1 MTRVVPSSSILL
13 TNGRI
18 YRSAWDDVP
27 ADSIVVS
34 DGKVIWIGAAT
45 AAPTADETIDLGRA
59 TVIPGLTDAHIHLF
73 AIAHAR
79 LQVPVTPR
87 DAATIATV
95 LALLTKRASEIA
107 TDKWVLGAG
116 LDENGLA
123 ELRLPLRSEI
133 DAVIPDH
140 PVLIRRFCGH
150 VAVVNSKALELLG
163 IDDGIADPEGGTFG
177 RTADGALDGCAKES
191 AAELI
196 FRAAPP
202 MDRNELVA
210 ALQAIIADSVRM
222 GLVAAVEAAV
232 GFTVGFDDEF
242 AIWNELRK
250 SGAVPMRL
258 GFINQ
263 LDPDEAAERGLKPE
277 QDADWQSMSL
287 KYFADGIVGARTAAV
302 SKDYADTRSR
312 GFFMRD
318 EAELQRVIG
327 EAHAASWQVAVHCCG
342 DRATDCIIEAYEKA
356 HAAHPRADMRHR
368 IEHYF
373 VPPEGGLARMK
384 ALGALVVTQPSF
396 LTRMRRSIAGAFGPR
411 ADRCY
416 PGRSVIDAGVT
427 YIASSDAPTGSWSPW
442 DGIGD
447 AIGRASDNGPAI
459 GPNEAVSVREA
470 IHSYTVGGAVA
481 MKQEHW
487 RGTLTPGMAADLIVL
502 DRDPFTTDAASL
514 KSTQV
519 HLTMV
524 RGAVVHDA
532 MPQHGEWRPAGHSA

>member
-1 MTRVVPSSSILL
+1 MNHAASSILL

-18 YRSAWDDVP
+18 YRSAWDEAP

-34 DGKVIWIGAAT
+34 AGKVIWTGAQD
-45 AAPTADETIDLGRA
+45 AAPTADETIDLRGA

-87 DAATIATV
+87 DASTVDAV
-95 LALLTKRASEIA
+95 LALLVKRAGEIP

-123 ELRLPLRSEI
+123 KHRLPTRAEI
-133 DAVIPDH
+133 DIVVPDH

-150 VAVVNSKALELLG
+150 VAIVNSMALKLLG

-177 RTADGALDGCAKES
+177 RDAQGALDGCAKES

-202 MDRNELVA
+202 MDRDELIT
-210 ALQAIIADSVRM
+210 ALRATIADSARM

-250 SGAVPMRL
+250 GGAVPMRL
-258 GFINQ
+258 GFMNQ
-263 LDPDEAAERGLKPE
+263 LDPVEAAERGLAPAE
-277 QDADWQSMSL
+277 DADWQSISL

-302 SKDYADTRSR
+302 SEDYADTPSR

-327 EAHAASWQVAVHCCG
+327 DAHAAGWQVAVHCCG
-342 DRATDCIIEAYEKA
+342 DRASDCIIEAYEKA
-356 HAAHPRADMRHR
+356 QAANPRADLRHR

-373 VPPEGGLARMK
+373 VPPQGGFARMK

-396 LTRMRRSIAGAFGPR
+396 LTRMRRSIGGAFGAR

-416 PGRSVIDAGVT
+416 PGRSVIDTGVT

-447 AIGRASDNGPAI
+447 AVGRASDGGAAI
-459 GPNEAVSVREA
+459 GPDEAVSVREA
-470 IHSYTVGGAVA
+470 IHSYTVGGAIA
-481 MKQEHW
+481 MKHEDW
-487 RGTLTPGMAADLIVL
+487 RGKLMPGMAADLIAL
-502 DRDPFTTDAASL
+502 DRDPFTSDAASL

-519 HLTMV
+519 LLTMV

-532 MPQHGEWRPAGHSA
+532 MSHHGEWRPAAHSA

>member
-1 MTRVVPSSSILL
+1 MKRVVSSILL

-18 YRSAWDDVP
+18 YRSAWDEAP
-27 ADSIVVS
+27 ADSIAVS
-34 DGKVIWIGAAT
+34 DGKVIWTGAAD
-45 AAPTADETIDLGRA
+45 AAPAADETIDLHGA

-87 DAATIATV
+87 DASTVDAV
-95 LALLTKRASEIA
+95 LALLAKRAGDIS

-123 ELRLPLRSEI
+123 ERRLPTRAEI
-133 DAVIPDH
+133 DVVIPDH

-150 VAVVNSKALELLG
+150 VAVVNSMALKLLG
-163 IDDGIADPEGGTFG
+163 VDEGIADPEGGTFG
-177 RTADGALDGCAKES
+177 RTAEGVLDGCAKES

-202 MDRNELVA
+202 MDRDELIA
-210 ALQAIIADSVRM
+210 ALRATIADSTRM

-242 AIWNELRK
+242 TIWNELR
-250 SGAVPMRL
+250 GRGPVPMRL
-258 GFINQ
+258 GFMNQ
-263 LDPDEAAERGLKPE
+263 LDPDEAAERGLKPV
-277 QDADWQSMSL
+277 QDADWQSISL

-302 SKDYADTRSR
+302 SEDYADTPGR

-318 EAELQRVIG
+318 AAELQRVIG
-327 EAHAASWQVAVHCCG
+327 EAHAAGWQVAVHCCG
-342 DRATDCIIEAYEKA
+342 DRATDCIIAAYEKA
-356 HAAHPRADMRHR
+356 QAAHPRENMRHR

-373 VPPEGGLARMK
+373 VPPKGGLARMK

-396 LTRMRRSIAGAFGPR
+396 LTRMRRSIAGAFGAR

-447 AIGRASDNGPAI
+447 AVGRASDGGPAI
-459 GPNEAVSVREA
+459 GPKEAITVREA
-470 IHSYTVGGAVA
+470 IHSYTVGSAIA

-487 RGTLTPGMAADLIVL
+487 RGTLMPGMAADLIAL
-502 DRDPFTTDAASL
+502 DRDPFNSDAASL
-514 KSTQV
+514 KSIQV
-519 HLTMV
+519 LLTMV
-524 RGAVVHDA
+524 GGVVVHDA
-532 MPQHGEWRPAGHSA
+532 MSHRGEWRLAAHSA

>member
-1 MTRVVPSSSILL
+1 MTDAVPSILL
-13 TNGRI
+13 THGRI
-18 YRSAWDDVP
+18 YRSAWDEAP
-27 ADSIVVS
+27 AESIVVS
-34 DGKVIWIGAAT
+34 EGKVVWIGAA
-45 AAPTADETIDLGRA
+45 ADAPIADQTIDLHGA

-87 DAATIATV
+87 DAASIDAV
-95 LALLTKRASEIA
+95 LALLMKRAGQISS
-107 TDKWVLGAG
+107 DKWVLGAG

-123 ELRLPLRSEI
+123 EHRLPTCAEI
-133 DAVIPDH
+133 DTVIPNH
-140 PVLIRRFCGH
+140 PVLVRRFCGH
-150 VAVVNSKALELLG
+150 VAVVNSKALALLG
-163 IDDGIADPEGGTFG
+163 IGDGIANPEGGTFG
-177 RTADGALDGCAKES
+177 RDAQGRLDGCAKES

-202 MDRNELVA
+202 MARDDLVA
-210 ALQAIIADSVRM
+210 ALRATIDDSVRM

-250 SGAVPMRL
+250 AGPVPMRL
-258 GFINQ
+258 GFMNQ
-263 LDPDEAAERGLKPE
+263 LDPDEAAARGLVPTP
-277 QDADWQSMSL
+277 DADWQSIGL

-302 SKDYADTRSR
+302 SEDYADTLGR

-318 EAELQRVIG
+318 EAELQRVIV
-327 EAHAASWQVAVHCCG
+327 ESQAAGWQVAVHCCG

-356 HAAHPRADMRHR
+356 QAAHPRENMRHR

-396 LTRMRRSIAGAFGPR
+396 LTRMRRSIAGAFGAR

-416 PGRSVIDAGVT
+416 PARSVIDAGVT

-447 AIGRASDNGPAI
+447 AVGRASDSGAAI
-459 GPNEAVSVREA
+459 GPSEAVNVREA
-470 IHSYTVGGAVA
+470 IHSYTVGGAIA

-487 RGTLTPGMAADLIVL
+487 RGTLMPGMAADLVAL
-502 DRDPFTTDAASL
+502 DRDPFTSDAASL

-519 HLTMV
+519 HLTII

-532 MPQHGEWRPAGHSA
+532 MPQRSEWRPAAHSA